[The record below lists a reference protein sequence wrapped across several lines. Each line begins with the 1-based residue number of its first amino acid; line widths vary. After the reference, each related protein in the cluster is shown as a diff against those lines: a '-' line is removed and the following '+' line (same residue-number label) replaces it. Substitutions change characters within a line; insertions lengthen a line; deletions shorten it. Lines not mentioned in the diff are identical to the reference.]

1 MPLYLTRCLH
11 RMVQSHP
18 DPVATVL
25 GNRRHTYRQYAVRVA
40 HLVAYRRES
49 IAGNECSRSVE
60 FLEILPITGVGKV
73 VETDL
78 RKPFR
83 EEPAHR
89 INQWQAQ

>member
-25 GNRRHTYRQYAVRVA
+25 GNRRHTYRHYAVRVA
-40 HLVAYRRES
+40 QLVAYCREP
-49 IAGNECSRSVE
+49 IAGNEFSRSVE

-73 VETDL
+73 LETDL
-78 RKPFR
+78 RKPFWQK
-83 EEPAHR
+83 PAYR